1 MSKGNLRVYLYE
13 THIGDLVDPG
23 IGGVSLHWS
32 KAAEDRWLINSP
44 VLSQSLRVGS
54 STPAQTASFFGALLP
69 EGANLDRLANEIHV
83 PSNDLVGIF
92 NRVGADLAGALRVGD
107 ARAATDPQALD
118 DGQIDALL
126 ARASGFLVGGGGSAL
141 PGFQRKL
148 TLTRTDGVWVRG
160 NGSIPST
167 HILKPVSDEER
178 RAVENENYA
187 LAAGRELG
195 LLSFDSWVE
204 TIGRKHVLVIERY
217 DRRLQGTLVE
227 RIHQEDGAQALGLP
241 WGGNAKF
248 ERDDARAS
256 LRSIASL
263 LDTKRSAFSPG
274 RPDAER
280 LLRYATFNVA
290 VGTTD
295 AHAKNF
301 SILHHENGDTVL
313 APLYDVAPLAL
324 GYEASQVMAMSV
336 NDVKRLEDVTAD
348 DLVAEAEGWGL
359 DGSRSRAI
367 VEETLDSLIE
377 ATRKLDAHPSIAA
390 HTPGYIRGQ
399 AQNLRDG
406 RRARIAS
413 SIPLI
418 LQKTIGTPRLPG

>member
-1 MSKGNLRVYLYE
+1 MSERDLPVYLYG
-13 THIGDLVDPG
+13 THTGDLVG
-23 IGGVSLHWS
+23 TGRGGVNLDWS

-54 STPAQTASFFGALLP
+54 STPEQTASFFGALIP
-69 EGANLDRLANEIHV
+69 EGANLDRLANEIRV
-83 PSNDLVGIF
+83 PSNDLLGIF

-107 ARAATDPQALD
+107 AREATDPQALD

-148 TLTRTDGVWVRG
+148 TLTRDDGVWVRG

-167 HILKPVSDEER
+167 HILKPVSDEDR
-178 RAVENENYA
+178 RAVENENYT
-187 LAAGRELG
+187 LAVGRELG

-204 TIGRKHVLVIERY
+204 TIGSKHVLVIERY
-217 DRRLQGTLVE
+217 DRRLQGTTVE
-227 RIHQEDGAQALGLP
+227 RIHQEDCAQALGLP

-248 ERDDARAS
+248 ERDDERAS

-290 VGTTD
+290 VGNTD

-301 SILHHENGDTVL
+301 SILHHEDGGTVL

-336 NDVKRLEDVTAD
+336 NDVKRLDEVTAG
-348 DLVAEAEGWGL
+348 DLVAEAESWGL
-359 DGSRSRAI
+359 DGAQSRAL
-367 VEETLDSLIE
+367 VEETLDSLVE
-377 ATRKLDAHPSIAA
+377 ATRKLNCHASIAA

-406 RRARIAS
+406 YRARISS

-418 LQKTIGTPRLPG
+418 LQKSIGTPRTEG

>member
-13 THIGDLVDPG
+13 THIGDLVATG
-23 IGGVSLHWS
+23 TGGVSLHWS

-204 TIGRKHVLVIERY
+204 TIGRRHVLVIERY

-227 RIHQEDGAQALGLP
+227 RIHQEDGAQSLGLP

-301 SILHHENGDTVL
+301 SILHHKNGDTVL

-336 NDVKRLEDVTAD
+336 NDVNRLEDVTAD
-348 DLVAEAEGWGL
+348 DLVTEAEGWGL

-367 VEETLDSLIE
+367 VEEALDSLIE

-418 LQKTIGTPRLPG
+418 LQKSIGTPRLLD